1 MGWKCPAEM
10 FTPEAFDFRALI
22 LLLHSLLGRDAV
34 LLNPGVQAMR
44 RYPQPLSN
52 VPDRKPAFGNLSNRF
67 DLEFFGESFPA
78 HNTSFIA

>member
-1 MGWKCPAEM
+1 V
-10 FTPEAFDFRALI
+10 I
-22 LLLHSLLGRDAV
+22 LLLDSLLGRDAV

-44 RYPQPLSN
+44 RYPQSLSN
-52 VPDRKPAFGNLSNRF
+52 VPDRKPAFGNLSNRV